1 MSTDKVRIHLCPLY
15 SSRILKKMARKLSNV
30 FCGISVRLVV
40 LRCEAI
46 TDFAKTRNLSIVFKV
61 ASVNK
66 ILAFSMETE
75 RIAEIF
81 S

>member
-1 MSTDKVRIHLCPLY
+1 MLL
-15 SSRILKKMARKLSNV
+15 
-30 FCGISVRLVV
+30 CGISVRLVV

-46 TDFAKTRNLSIVFKV
+46 TDFAKTRDLSIVFKV
-61 ASVNK
+61 ASANR
-66 ILAFSMETE
+66 ILAFSMEAE

>member
-1 MSTDKVRIHLCPLY
+1 
-15 SSRILKKMARKLSNV
+15 MARKLSNV
-30 FCGISVRLVV
+30 FCRISVRLVV

-46 TDFAKTRNLSIVFKV
+46 TDFAKTRDLSILFKV
-61 ASVNK
+61 ASDNK
-66 ILAFSMETE
+66 ILAFSIEAE